1 MSANNETAIAASLA
15 QAKAVYD
22 KLLCDVEKLSDDI
35 RTLPDGTKAASAGA
49 ALRTQIQSLEE
60 FKDGFHNLNLFG
72 EAELYEEGY
81 YIDYYQGHISHGTG
95 VNFNIYILKVDG
107 SKTYAFSSPV
117 RFALPLASDKYTAT
131 SDSLLANLTQINL
144 QNYPDTEYIGFSF
157 NKNTYPVSEFAVSE
171 GNTAQ
176 RGFYP
181 PDWFTDAIKNIGS
194 WSKPMFKTVSAPL
207 TSNGNLMLPDVKNN
221 LRKGERLVLS
231 GSVDTFD
238 SITIGLTYGSSLAQD
253 TLKNYFVIDGSDISY
268 YAQNTSTPV
277 VVPHGLTI
285 VNNIQVIWE
294 MTSTASCKITLISN
308 GTSFRHEFAN
318 FTRQTIGYPF
328 VLSNNTTL
336 PACTLSW
343 TCVDLNKPLW
353 LFGDSYFAYS
363 DARWIYYLHQYGYD
377 GNCLLDGFSGEG
389 SVNARVSFINL
400 LSFGTPKFAV
410 WCMGMND
417 GSDSD
422 SAPSS
427 NWASNKD
434 YFLSYCSQLKITPVF
449 ATIPTVPN
457 INHEQKNAW
466 IRNSGYRYI
475 DFAKAVGADASGTW
489 YSGMLSSDNVHPTV
503 NGAKALFAQVLADF
517 PEIMIDN

>member
-1 MSANNETAIAASLA
+1 MVDLNKGATVELV
-15 QAKAVYD
+15 KA
-22 KLLCDVEKLSDDI
+22 LSDDI
-35 RTLPDGTKAASAGA
+35 RTLPDGMKAASAGA
-49 ALRTQIQSLEE
+49 AVRMQAQNLEE

-81 YIDYYQGHISHGTG
+81 YINYYQGHIAHGTG
-95 VNFNIYILKVDG
+95 DAFNIYILKVDG
-107 SKTYAFSSPV
+107 SKTYTFSSPL

-181 PDWFTDAIKNIGS
+181 PDWFTDAIESVGS
-194 WSKPMFKTVSAPL
+194 WKLPKFDTVSAPL
-207 TSNGNLMLPDVKNN
+207 ASNGNLRLPGVKNN
-221 LRKGERLVLS
+221 LRKGERIVLT
-231 GSVDTFD
+231 GCIDTFQ
-238 SITIGLTYGSSLAQD
+238 SITIGLTYGDNLATN
-253 TLKNYFVIDGSDISY
+253 TLKNYFIIDESDISY
-268 YAQNTSTPV
+268 YAQNTSTAV

-285 VNNIQVIWE
+285 VNNIQIIWE
-294 MTSTASCKITLISN
+294 MTPTASCKITLISN
-308 GTSFRHEFAN
+308 GASFRHEFTN
-318 FTRQTIGYPF
+318 FTRQAIGYPF
-328 VLSNNTTL
+328 VLSNNTSL

-343 TCVDLNKPLW
+343 SCVDINKPLW

-363 DARWIYYLHQYGYD
+363 DARWTYYLHQYGYD
-377 GNCLLDGFSGEG
+377 ENCLLDGFPGEG
-389 SVNARVSFINL
+389 SGNARASFINL

-427 NWASNKD
+427 NWSSNRND
-434 YFLSYCSQLKITPVF
+434 FLSYCSQLKITPIF
-449 ATIPTVPN
+449 ATIPTVPS
-457 INHEQKNAW
+457 INHERKNEW
-466 IRNSGYRYI
+466 VRNSGYRYI
-475 DFAKAVGADASGTW
+475 DFAKAVGADANGNW
-489 YSGMLSSDNVHPTV
+489 YNGMLSSDNVHPTIS
-503 NGAKALFAQVLADF
+503 GAKALFAQVLADF